1 MDKTAPGSAG
11 AGRVGGNMDFEI
23 LYRIQEMH
31 TAFLNPIMVGVSAL
45 GNNGL
50 IWILGAVVLLFFE
63 KTRRCGI
70 LMLVSMAV
78 CFVLGNMCI
87 KNLVQRPRPCQ
98 IDTAVSLLVPIPSE
112 YSFPSGHTLHGF
124 TAATIIF
131 LHNKK
136 AGIAALLLAAVIAFS
151 RMYLFVHFPT
161 DILGGLIL
169 GVLAAIIVYQVY
181 GKAEKR
187 RENRSI

>member
-1 MDKTAPGSAG
+1 ME
-11 AGRVGGNMDFEI
+11 FEI

-31 TAFLNPIMVGVSAL
+31 TEFLNPLMIGVSAL
-45 GNNGL
+45 GNGGM
-50 IWILGAVVLLFFE
+50 IWILIALVLLFFK
-63 KTRRCGI
+63 KTRRCGL
-70 LMLVSMAV
+70 LMLLSMAV
-78 CFVLGNMCI
+78 CFITGNLCI
-87 KNLVQRPRPCQ
+87 KNMVQRPRPCQ
-98 IDTAVSLLVPIPSE
+98 IDTAVRLLIPMPGE

-161 DILGGLIL
+161 DILGGIIL
-169 GVLAAIIVYQVY
+169 GVAAAVIVYRFSY
-181 GKAEKR
+181 KIKKA
-187 RENRSI
+187 